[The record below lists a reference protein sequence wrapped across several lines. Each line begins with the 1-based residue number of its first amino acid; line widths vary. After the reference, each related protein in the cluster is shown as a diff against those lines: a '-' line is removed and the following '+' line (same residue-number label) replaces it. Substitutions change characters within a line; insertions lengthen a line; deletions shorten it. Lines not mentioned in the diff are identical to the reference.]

1 MTRSKKSRKP
11 GTGSSG
17 VRKSDKDAL
26 AIVKEKR
33 TRKQT
38 GNKPGTRQVT
48 QSSKTDG
55 KNNGQVKDPRLG
67 SKKPIE
73 LIKTAPVK
81 VTPKVKKSKAADIPQ
96 VRVAEK
102 EEPDLMLELT
112 RIEEDERLQVILAKQ
127 EDDINLSE
135 SEVDYYNKLM
145 TRHQD
150 ISSQLGL
157 DEEDDEEFLSS
168 SKQPLSEDDL
178 WRKFNDTDFDDE
190 EL

>member
-17 VRKSDKDAL
+17 VRKADKDAL

-33 TRKQT
+33 LRKKT

-48 QSSKTDG
+48 KSKTDAQT
-55 KNNGQVKDPRLG
+55 NAQNKDPRLG

-73 LIKTAPVK
+73 LIKVAPVK
-81 VTPKVKKSKAADIPQ
+81 AQPKVKAPKVVDIPQ
-96 VRVAEK
+96 VRVVDSTES
-102 EEPDLMLELT
+102 DLMQELA
-112 RIEEDERLQVILAKQ
+112 RIEEDEQLQTILAKQ
-127 EDDINLSE
+127 EDDITLSE
-135 SEVDYYNKLM
+135 SEVEYFNKLM
-145 TRHQD
+145 DRHQE

-157 DEEDDEEFLSS
+157 DEEDDEEFLTTSQ
-168 SKQPLSEDDL
+168 QPLSEEDL

>member
-17 VRKSDKDAL
+17 VRKTDKDAL

-33 TRKQT
+33 LRKKT

-48 QSSKTDG
+48 DSKNDSQ
-55 KNNGQVKDPRLG
+55 NNAQAKDPRLG

-73 LIKTAPVK
+73 LIKSTAVK
-81 VTPKVKKSKAADIPQ
+81 SAPKVKTPKVEDMPQ
-96 VRVAEK
+96 VRAVVSVES
-102 EEPDLMLELT
+102 DLMQELT
-112 RIEEDERLQVILAKQ
+112 RIEEDEQLQAILEKQ
-127 EDDINLSE
+127 EDDIGLSE
-135 SEVDYYNKLM
+135 SEVEYYNNLM
-145 TRHQD
+145 ARHEG

-157 DEEDDEEFLSS
+157 DEEDDEAFLTP
-168 SKQPLSEDDL
+168 SKQPLSEEDL